1 MGSKKFNDDFKQ
13 MVVDLYHSGN
23 SSVKGL
29 SSEYGVSDVTIYKW
43 IKMFTPIQSGDGDKA
58 ITQKEINTIQK
69 ENLRLKQELEIFKK
83 GYGHIRKKV
92 NADELTEFI
101 TEQKDTYPIR
111 TMCEVLDMPKST
123 YYKSLDKSISNTERE
138 NQELT
143 KRITEIHTESKGRY
157 GAPKIHYLLGEE
169 GYSVSIKRV
178 QRLMSDAGIRSITVK
193 KFRPTPSKEK
203 VVEREN
209 ILKRDFST
217 TTINEKWVGDITYV
231 HTLKDGWC
239 YLASVMDLHS
249 KKIVGYSF
257 GCSMTTELVIK
268 ALNNAY
274 ITQQP
279 GDGIIFHTDL
289 GSQYTSDRFAQEIKT
304 FNMKQSFSF
313 KGSPYDNACIESF
326 HAILKKEEVN
336 HVQYFDFRSAD
347 IEMFKYIEGWYNR
360 KRIHGSL
367 DYKTPEEVESH
378 MRATA

>member
-1 MGSKKFNDDFKQ
+1 
-13 MVVDLYHSGN
+13 
-23 SSVKGL
+23 
-29 SSEYGVSDVTIYKW
+29 
-43 IKMFTPIQSGDGDKA
+43 
-58 ITQKEINTIQK
+58 
-69 ENLRLKQELEIFKK
+69 
-83 GYGHIRKKV
+83 
-92 NADELTEFI
+92 
-101 TEQKDTYPIR
+101 
-111 TMCEVLDMPKST
+111 MPKST

-279 GDGIIFHTDL
+279 GDGIIFHTNL